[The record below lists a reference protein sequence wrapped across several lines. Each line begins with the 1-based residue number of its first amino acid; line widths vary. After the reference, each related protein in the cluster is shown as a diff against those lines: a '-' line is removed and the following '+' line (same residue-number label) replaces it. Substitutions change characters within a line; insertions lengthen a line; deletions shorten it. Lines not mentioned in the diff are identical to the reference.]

1 MKTVQ
6 INMTRSGGVIYF
18 MKTVQINMTR
28 SLRCYILYESGA
40 DEHDKFIEV
49 LYTL

>member
-6 INMTRSGGVIYF
+6 MD
-18 MKTVQINMTR
+18 MTR
-28 SLRCYILYESGA
+28 SLRCYILYETVQINMTRSLQCYILHENGA
-40 DEHDKFIEV
+40 DEHDKITEV